1 MTDYGTAYVS
11 VLYDDSYATPIP
23 LIVGEYSVEQW
34 PSIEYYGFTSLV
46 EDGSVTE
53 GDVEEAT
60 RVYPRVPRERNTP

>member
-1 MTDYGTAYVS
+1 MGN
-11 VLYDDSYATPIP
+11 LYTGAIISDTP
-23 LIVGEYSVEQW
+23 
-34 PSIEYYGFTSLV
+34 V